1 MTGRRTWRW
10 LDRLRAAVGRRPS
23 QDSTAPGTFSARS
36 QPPGVTNPPPNATLR
51 APDARARP
59 TSAPTTRDDRD
70 TPAPVEAREGTVT
83 PGADGVVAPP
93 VPHEA
98 RDAADAGGASSTSSA
113 GGTRPDDTA
122 GPDPADPSAPPVRVH
137 EDRLERGVAPM
148 ELSPTEALR
157 LATEGHVGLSRRDL
171 PPDTGR
177 D

>member
-1 MTGRRTWRW
+1 MTGHRTWRW

-23 QDSTAPGTFSARS
+23 RDSTAPGTFSARS

-59 TSAPTTRDDRD
+59 TSAPTSLDDRD
-70 TPAPVEAREGTVT
+70 TPAPVEAREGTVA
-83 PGADGVVAPP
+83 PGAAGVGAAPA
-93 VPHEA
+93 VPEAGEAGEA
-98 RDAADAGGASSTSSA
+98 RGSSSRSPAGAA
-113 GGTRPDDTA
+113 RPDDSVEH
-122 GPDPADPSAPPVRVH
+122 DPTDAAAPPVRVH

-157 LATEGHVGLSRRDL
+157 LATEGHIGLSRRDL
-171 PPDTGR
+171 PPDAGR